1 MLRDLDELILRCRDD
16 MARKHIA
23 EAVAAYKAGAYRAC
37 IVMTGISV
45 LYDVIQKIRELAFAG
60 DAEAERQNSYF
71 QELRERNDIKAMLD
85 FERNLLE
92 SARDKFQLISHVE
105 FIDLARLV
113 EDRNRCAHPSFK
125 SESDTFQ
132 PSAELARVHL
142 TSAVDHLL
150 SHEPAQGKYALDSIM
165 RDIESKYFPY
175 ENEKVYESLVHGPLK
190 RGRASL
196 VRNFLV
202 IIAKKYLT
210 EKEGHWKS
218 GLVNR
223 ACLAAVEKMHPAI
236 WERFKGEDLPKLA
249 RSAIGAGGEWSLV
262 ELSFRNKG
270 IWSSLPYDVQEKL
283 RNFVEALPPGNL
295 PYIDDIW
302 RDCSGLREAAEVR
315 MSYMTP
321 KEITDASMFWMAA
334 PGPVLSTVVKKYCSA
349 RSFDDANSWAELVKE
364 FATDFSTDHMKS
376 IAKACRENGQ
386 LEHSFSLKSTLQ
398 ELSKNANAAE
408 AWWKEAIEPF
418 VVPAESEE
426 VPNILR

>member
-16 MARKHIA
+16 MARRHIA

-45 LYDVIQKIRELAFAG
+45 LYDVIQKIKELAFAG
-60 DAEAERQNSYF
+60 DAEAERQSSYF
-71 QELRERNDIKAMLD
+71 NELRERNDIKAMLD

-165 RDIESKYFPY
+165 RDIGSKYFPY
-175 ENEKVYESLVHGPLK
+175 ENDKVYESLAQGPLK

-202 IIAKKYLT
+202 LISKKYFVQ
-210 EKEGHWKS
+210 KEEHWKS

-223 ACLAAVEKMHPAI
+223 ACLAAAEKMHPAV
-236 WERFKGEDLPKLA
+236 WERFKAEDLPKLA
-249 RSAIGAGGEWSLV
+249 RAAIGSGAEWPLV
-262 ELSFRNKG
+262 ELSFRNAG

-283 RNFVEALPPGNL
+283 RNFVMSLPAGSL

-302 RDCSGLREAAEVR
+302 RDCNGLRGAAEIR
-315 MSYMTP
+315 MSIMTAS
-321 KEITDASMFWMAA
+321 EITDASMFWIGA
-334 PGPVLSTVVKKYCSA
+334 PGPVLSSIVKKYCSA
-349 RSFDDANSWAELVKE
+349 RSFDDANSWAEVVKG
-364 FATDFSTDHMKS
+364 FATNFSADHMKN

-386 LEHSFSLKSTLQ
+386 LAHSFSLKSTLQ
-398 ELSKNANAAE
+398 ELSKNESAGE

-418 VVPAESEE
+418 VAAGEGGEASNVPH
-426 VPNILR
+426 